1 MSLLE
6 RASSF
11 QRSGFDRA
19 PFVFSY
25 DIHAEKVARAA
36 RRCLRRW
43 RMDGQYSVH
52 ETVLTP
58 SEAEALSVELIEI
71 VDPETDSLIVFRLS
85 RRGDGP
91 IYSLSARATP
101 RPFPVLPPP
110 LPRLLHDGCYVVA
123 YDVVD
128 PRRLR
133 RVQRVTSRQGLFL
146 QRSVY
151 LFSGEGVELA
161 RVLRE
166 AAARLEQGQDD
177 LRVYALSGPDDLWF
191 LCGATPPLA
200 GLMSLQDR
208 ELPMGP
214 RDRTGSGPL
223 GGDAPRVLHPGSD
236 GQVRHSAF
244 SFNGGRL

>member
-11 QRSGFDRA
+11 QRSVFDRA

-25 DIHAEKVARAA
+25 DIHLPKIASAA

-58 SEAEALSVELIEI
+58 TEAEALSVELIE
-71 VDPETDSLIVFRLS
+71 VLDPETDSLIVFRLS

-91 IYSLSARATP
+91 IYTLSARAAP
-101 RPFPVLPPP
+101 GPFPVPRPP
-110 LPRLLHDGCYVVA
+110 LPRLLHDGVYVVA
-123 YDVVD
+123 YDVTE

-133 RVQRVTSRQGLFL
+133 RVQRVTSRHGVFL

-151 LFSGEGVELA
+151 FFSGEGTELV

-166 AAARLEQGQDD
+166 AAGVLEQGQDD

-191 LCGATPPLA
+191 LCGTSPPLV
-200 GLMSLQDR
+200 GLIH
-208 ELPMGP
+208 LP
-214 RDRTGSGPL
+214 DRTPNF
-223 GGDAPRVLHPGSD
+223 
-236 GQVRHSAF
+236 HSTF
-244 SFNGGRL
+244 

>member
-25 DIHAEKVARAA
+25 DISSAKVSSAA

-58 SEAEALSVELIEI
+58 SEAEALSMELMEI
-71 VDPETDSLIVFRLS
+71 VDPSTDSLIMFRLS

-91 IYSLSARATP
+91 IYSLSARMTP
-101 RPFPVLPPP
+101 GPFPVPHPP

-123 YDVVD
+123 YDVSD
-128 PRRLR
+128 PRRLQ

-151 LFSGEGVELA
+151 FFSGQGVELV
-161 RVLRE
+161 RVLQE
-166 AAARLEQGQDD
+166 AAELLLQGEDD
-177 LRVYALSGPDDLWF
+177 LRVYSLSGPDDLWF
-191 LCGATPPLA
+191 LCGSAPPLA
-200 GLMSLQDR
+200 GLTPTED
-208 ELPMGP
+208 
-214 RDRTGSGPL
+214 
-223 GGDAPRVLHPGSD
+223 RVLPP
-236 GQVRHSAF
+236 
-244 SFNGGRL
+244 RLRAWVTNNV